1 LSATER
7 FPPAER
13 ADPDSVEDAT
23 PATPAPLARPQGDG
37 AAGLPQDRLRLVLIT
52 GLSGSGKSVV
62 AKCFEDLG
70 FYTVDNLPLPL
81 LREFLERPGE
91 LVFGHERIAVVADLR
106 TPGFAEEFPKLIAE
120 IDNASFT
127 SLPRAGESGPSG
139 PASEPGH
146 ASQASQA
153 SPCSQARPTL
163 LFLEASDEVLVR
175 RFSETRRPHPLAPDQ
190 PAIAGIRRERELL
203 AGLRPRADLVFDTS
217 QWSIHETRSQVYR
230 AFAAAGEEPE
240 MVVSLV
246 SFGFKHGTPVGTDL
260 LFDVRFLANPHFVP
274 GLREQSGQDAAVLEY
289 LAQQPDFEELI
300 SRLADLLGFLLPR
313 YRRENRSYLSVAV
326 GCTGG
331 RHRSVAVCERLKQR
345 LDASG
350 WQGRLIHR
358 DISR

>member
-1 LSATER
+1 MSSTSLPEER
-7 FPPAER
+7 QLGAAAER
-13 ADPDSVEDAT
+13 PVDVEDERSRA
-23 PATPAPLARPQGDG
+23 
-37 AAGLPQDRLRLVLIT
+37 LPPDRLRLVLIT

-106 TPGFAEEFPKLIAE
+106 APGFAEEFPRLIAE
-120 IDNASFT
+120 IDRECQNQF
-127 SLPRAGESGPSG
+127 PRQSQLQEQGRLREQGQPGPCG
-139 PASEPGH
+139 
-146 ASQASQA
+146 
-153 SPCSQARPTL
+153 QARPTL

-217 QWSIHETRSQVYR
+217 HWSIHETRAQVYR
-230 AFAAAGEEPE
+230 AFAAAGEQPE

-246 SFGFKHGTPVGTDL
+246 SFGFKHGVPVGTDL

-274 GLREQSGQDAAVLEY
+274 GLREQTGQDAEVLEY
-289 LAQQPDFEELI
+289 LEQQPDFEELI
-300 SRLADLLGFLLPR
+300 SRLADLLAFLLPR

-331 RHRSVAVCERLKQR
+331 RHRSVAICERLEKR
-345 LDASG
+345 LDAAG
-350 WQGRLIHR
+350 WPVRLVHR
-358 DISR
+358 DIAR